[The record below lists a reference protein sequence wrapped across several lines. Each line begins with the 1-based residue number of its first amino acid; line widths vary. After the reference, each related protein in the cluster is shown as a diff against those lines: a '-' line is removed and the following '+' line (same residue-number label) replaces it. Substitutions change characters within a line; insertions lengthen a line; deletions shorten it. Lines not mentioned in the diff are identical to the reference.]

1 MDPIALALEQLPNI
15 IGGFVT
21 RKQVKDEL
29 GRQTGV
35 LEAQEREFKEAA
47 EKAMQERGA
56 ATRMSPAALRAYNL
70 MKAGAPSSAAERAFG
85 STLAATQTGAID
97 PRAAAQLALSQSQ
110 ALGAEQMAQYGRQA
124 EAEKFL
130 GGKEE
135 VLDAVR
141 RRQAGSDLARARSL
155 QDEAIAAGES
165 LEQQK
170 AAEKT
175 GFTQQLFGYAG
186 QLLPAIYTGVSGG
199 VGGLPAMDKGGKVRE
214 TPGEFSH
221 DTNPIDIVRDG
232 AKIGEMTGGEL
243 IFNPEQSGKME
254 RMAAE
259 GDTELHKYMRSLFK
273 KFNGKK

>member
-130 GGKEE
+130 GGKE
-135 VLDAVR
+135 
-141 RRQAGSDLARARSL
+141 
-155 QDEAIAAGES
+155 
-165 LEQQK
+165 
-170 AAEKT
+170 
-175 GFTQQLFGYAG
+175 
-186 QLLPAIYTGVSGG
+186 
-199 VGGLPAMDKGGKVRE
+199 
-214 TPGEFSH
+214 
-221 DTNPIDIVRDG
+221 
-232 AKIGEMTGGEL
+232 
-243 IFNPEQSGKME
+243 
-254 RMAAE
+254 
-259 GDTELHKYMRSLFK
+259 
-273 KFNGKK
+273 

>member
-1 MDPIALALEQLPNI
+1 MDPITLALTQLPNI
-15 IGGFVT
+15 VGGFVT
-21 RKQVKDEL
+21 RGQVKKEL

-35 LEAQEREFKEAA
+35 LEAQEDEFREAA
-47 EKAMQERGA
+47 EKALQQRSA

-97 PRAAAQLALSQSQ
+97 PRAAAQLALTQSQ

-135 VLDAVR
+135 GLDALR
-141 RRQAGSDLARARSL
+141 RRQAGSELARARDL

-175 GFTQQLFGYAG
+175 AFTQQLFGLAG
-186 QLLPAIYTGVSGG
+186 QLLPAAAGAIP
-199 VGGLPAMDKGGKVRE
+199 GLEKGGKVRE